1 MERISE
7 VSVNIFGYNRKQVN
21 QLVEYKDQQI
31 KELESKQS
39 SLEQKLQAVEEKLH
53 YYQSIESA
61 LKDGL
66 VDARKTGNEIIS
78 DSEEEAEKILARTN
92 EQVAQ
97 YKENLTQYSRELVTT
112 GVDLKE
118 RFVTMQKQMLRMV
131 QEYEEFISQTNLE
144 SVFPSKQVNRFMDQ
158 VDHYEKDEDIEV
170 DQTKTNSMG
179 PENQLSEE
187 EKQELQRLIQEVIQ
201 NEAGAKAKDDKL
213 VDFKRAQG

>member
-31 KELESKQS
+31 KELESKQNT
-39 SLEQKLQAVEEKLH
+39 LEQKLQAMEEKLH

-97 YKENLTQYSRELVTT
+97 YKENLSQYSRELVTT

-118 RFVTMQKQMLRMV
+118 RFVKMQNQMLGMV
-131 QEYEEFISQTNLE
+131 QEYEEFISQTNFE

-158 VDHYEKDEDIEV
+158 VDHYEKDKDLEV
-170 DQTKTNSMG
+170 EQAKAKSMG

-201 NEAGAKAKDDKL
+201 NESGAKVKDDKL